1 MRNILLTAALAALA
15 GFATMAQ
22 AGNCLDKHA
31 RDPNFVQLAVPENA
45 PRPADASAF
54 AIVDESMT
62 VENLTAKIGPADGS
76 TSTGTSTTILVWCV
90 PDGEVRVST
99 RDGSTIEQVRHN
111 GKVVFD
117 RKKKK

>member
-1 MRNILLTAALAALA
+1 MKNILPAAAFVISLACSSL
-15 GFATMAQ
+15 AQ
-22 AGNCLDKHA
+22 AGNCIDKHA
-31 RDPNFVQLAVPENA
+31 RDPNFVQLAVPDNA

-54 AIVDESMT
+54 SIVDET
-62 VENLTAKIGPADGS
+62 VTVDKLTRKIGPPDGS
-76 TSTGTSTTILVWCV
+76 TGTGTSTSILVWCV

-111 GKVVFD
+111 GKVVYD

>member
-1 MRNILLTAALAALA
+1 MKTLLLATTLA
-15 GFATMAQ
+15 CTSMAQ
-22 AGNCLDKHA
+22 AGNCVDKHA
-31 RDPNFVQLAVPENA
+31 RDPNFMQLAIPENA

-54 AIVDESMT
+54 SIVDDTMT
-62 VENLTAKIGPADGS
+62 VEKLNDKVGPPDGS
-76 TSTGTSTTILVWCV
+76 TASGTSTTILVWCV

-111 GKVVFD
+111 GKVVYD

>member
-1 MRNILLTAALAALA
+1 MRTILFAAVVVC
-15 GFATMAQ
+15 TPVAQ
-22 AGNCLDKHA
+22 AGNCIDKHA
-31 RDPNFVQLAVPENA
+31 RDPNFMQLAIPENA

-54 AIVDESMT
+54 SIVDEAMT
-62 VENLTAKIGPADGS
+62 VEKLSQKVGPPDGS
-76 TSTGTSTTILVWCV
+76 TASGTSSTILVWCV

-111 GKVVFD
+111 GKVVYD

>member
-15 GFATMAQ
+15 GFATLAQ

-31 RDPNFVQLAVPENA
+31 RDPNFMQLAIPENA

-54 AIVDESMT
+54 SIVDEAMT
-62 VENLTAKIGPADGS
+62 VEKLSQKVGPPDGS
-76 TSTGTSTTILVWCV
+76 TASGTSSTILVWCV

-111 GKVVFD
+111 GKVVYD